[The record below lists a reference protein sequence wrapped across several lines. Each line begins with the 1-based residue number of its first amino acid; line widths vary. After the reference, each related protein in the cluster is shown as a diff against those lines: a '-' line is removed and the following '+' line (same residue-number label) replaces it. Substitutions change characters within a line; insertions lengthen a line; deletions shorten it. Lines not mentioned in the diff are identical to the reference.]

1 MTPSSATATVVNQ
14 VRAERFG
21 GIRHGARIAAAVVT
35 ASPAAAVGSVL
46 LALHVGLVILGPI
59 LAPYHYS
66 EFHIPHS
73 LTPPSRQFL
82 GGTDQFGRDQL
93 SRVMWGARG
102 TIVLAVAST
111 LLGVGMG
118 VVVGLTSSLSRGV
131 LDELLMRIMDALMA
145 LPSLLLAML
154 ILTTVG
160 SNPVYVVLAIA
171 LVFIPRSARVVRGV
185 ALSLAA
191 SEFVD
196 AARVRGE
203 SAAYIIFR
211 EMLPNSW
218 APIIVELTIRFG
230 YAILL
235 IASLGFLGLGAR
247 PPTPD
252 WGLLVNEALPFLSQ
266 APWLAILP
274 AIAISTAVVGA
285 NLVGDGIRDALAL
298 RQSGQAL

>member
-1 MTPSSATATVVNQ
+1 
-14 VRAERFG
+14 
-21 GIRHGARIAAAVVT
+21 
-35 ASPAAAVGSVL
+35 
-46 LALHVGLVILGPI
+46 
-59 LAPYHYS
+59 
-66 EFHIPHS
+66 
-73 LTPPSRQFL
+73 
-82 GGTDQFGRDQL
+82 
-93 SRVMWGARG
+93 
-102 TIVLAVAST
+102 
-111 LLGVGMG
+111 
-118 VVVGLTSSLSRGV
+118 
-131 LDELLMRIMDALMA
+131 MDALMA